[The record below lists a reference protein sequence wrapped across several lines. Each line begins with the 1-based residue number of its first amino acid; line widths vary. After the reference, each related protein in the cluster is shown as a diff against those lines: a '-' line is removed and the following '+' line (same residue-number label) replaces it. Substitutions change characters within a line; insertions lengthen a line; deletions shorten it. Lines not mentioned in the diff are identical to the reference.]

1 MQPRCSGASLTKP
14 EPVGNLERR
23 GDDKEG
29 ANQREFLCTG
39 VTSNKG
45 RINEMHLLMFNG
57 FVGQD
62 VTTGPLM
69 RPETSRVMTKRSLK
83 RRLQHAHVVRKIV
96 AGELFN
102 LHKCETQSAAMWAQ
116 RAITP

>member
-1 MQPRCSGASLTKP
+1 M
-14 EPVGNLERR
+14 GNLERR
-23 GDDKEG
+23 VDDEEG

-39 VTSNKG
+39 VTLNKG
-45 RINEMHLLMFNG
+45 RINEMHLLVFNG
-57 FVGQD
+57 FVGQE
-62 VTTGPLM
+62 VTTGPSM
-69 RPETSRVMTKRSLK
+69 RPETNRVVMKRSLK

-96 AGELFN
+96 VGELFN